1 MEPTMIVIRKATKA
15 DVPQIFTFVRALAE
29 YEHVPP
35 EAVQATEA
43 GIERDGFGES
53 PLFRCLLAEHDGK
66 PAGFAIY
73 QYNYS
78 TFDGQMALHIE
89 DLFVVPEMRELG
101 IGRELLSYAAAIA
114 VENGSRRLQWEVLDW
129 NQPAIEFYGSL
140 GAHFVD
146 QWRNMRLTGDAV
158 MQLAQHAECTKQ
170 NAAA

>member
-1 MEPTMIVIRKATKA
+1 MMIVIRKATKA
-15 DVPQIFTFVRALAE
+15 DVPQIFTFFRALAE

-35 EAVQATEA
+35 AAVHATEE
-43 GIERDGFGES
+43 GIERDGFGEN
-53 PLFRCLLAEHDGK
+53 PLFRCLLAEQDGK

-89 DLFVVPEMRELG
+89 DLYVVPEIRGMG

-129 NQPAIEFYGSL
+129 NMSA
-140 GAHFVD
+140 
-146 QWRNMRLTGDAV
+146 
-158 MQLAQHAECTKQ
+158 
-170 NAAA
+170 

>member
-1 MEPTMIVIRKATKA
+1 MMATIRKATKA
-15 DVPQIFTFVRALAE
+15 DVPQIYTFVRALAE

-35 EAVQATEA
+35 EAVHATEA
-43 GIERDGFGES
+43 GIERDGFGEN
-53 PLFRCLLAEHDGK
+53 PFFRCLLAEEDGK

-89 DLFVVPEMRELG
+89 DLYVAPEMRGLG
-101 IGRELLSYAAAIA
+101 IGRELLSYAAEIA
-114 VENGSRRLQWEVLDW
+114 VKNGSRRLRWEVLDW
-129 NQPAIEFYGSL
+129 NLPAIEFYGSL
-140 GAHFVD
+140 GARFVD

-158 MQLAQHAECTKQ
+158 MQLAQHAECIRK